1 MYIIILYAY
10 YSLKYKYNFGGATSF
25 TPELFKK
32 VNGYSNTFY
41 GWGGEDDD
49 MFHRLF

>member
-1 MYIIILYAY
+1 MIFVIIIYRMLYDTLY
-10 YSLKYKYNFGGATSF
+10 GGATAF
-25 TPELFKK
+25 TGAEYEK

-49 MFHRLF
+49 MGNR